1 MQLLDKR
8 VVESIKKLREGGT
21 SWLREQA
28 SHWTTADSLALV
40 LEDKMKDK
48 NFCAEEGWVEVET
61 EDTGWAWNESKE
73 LYPEVYI
80 DTTGTSYP
88 DIWAETVDYPEERPI
103 TLMVIEDL
111 LARDR
116 MGHEKHGRPLTKSTY
131 TDFHKELYEEL
142 MDALVYLRAL
152 RENNE
157 G

>member
-40 LEDKMKDK
+40 LEDQMKDDYICPD
-48 NFCAEEGWVEVET
+48 CAQEGWVMTDT
-61 EDTGWAWNESKE
+61 ED
-73 LYPEVYI
+73 
-80 DTTGTSYP
+80 P
-88 DIWAETVDYPEERPI
+88 DIWGEHVLYGEREEWPPYDTNEKDERPI

-152 RENNE
+152 RENND
-157 G
+157 

>member
-1 MQLLDKR
+1 MSEISSR
-8 VVESIKKLREGGT
+8 VQTALKDLRRYGT
-21 SWLREQA
+21 KWMRTQA
-28 SHWTTADSLALV
+28 PHWTTADSLALV

-48 NFCAEEGWVEVET
+48 DFCAPEGWVEV
-61 EDTGWAWNESKE
+61 DTQDA
-73 LYPEVYI
+73 
-80 DTTGTSYP
+80 
-88 DIWAETVDYPEERPI
+88 DIWAETVDYSYELANPERPI

-152 RENNE
+152 RENGE
-157 G
+157 

>member
-40 LEDKMKDK
+40 LEDQMKDK
-48 NFCAEEGWVEVET
+48 EFCATEGWVEV
-61 EDTGWAWNESKE
+61 DTQDA
-73 LYPEVYI
+73 
-80 DTTGTSYP
+80 
-88 DIWAETVDYPEERPI
+88 DIWAETVDYNNYTLYGTREEWPPYNTSEKDERPI

-152 RENNE
+152 RENN

>member
-40 LEDKMKDK
+40 LEDQMKDK
-48 NFCAEEGWVEVET
+48 EFCATEGWVEV
-61 EDTGWAWNESKE
+61 DTQDADGWV
-73 LYPEVYI
+73 EV
-80 DTTGTSYP
+80 DTQDA
-88 DIWAETVDYPEERPI
+88 DIWAETVDYSYELANPERPI

-152 RENNE
+152 RENND
-157 G
+157 